1 MFRCV
6 LPLTSLAA
14 SALFSLVC
22 ACSGWDEY
30 KGMFSGKNI
39 ETPINENPARTLDDG
54 VVWDGLVSNA
64 VHGLGKDKDGNAA
77 SSITFFG
84 GGDPRLT
91 FSIKATSSRV
101 SQRVLEVGSS
111 SEKLGG
117 AFLEVE
123 GSMVLVGQAGEGGVS
138 KESVEGTD
146 LSLDFTMSNE
156 LVITLGDP
164 DPNDMFHVE
173 VRRDAVFGSP
183 VYVLSSGQ
191 SMCAYEE
198 GTLARDMPELLVR
211 TPMFTHVNPNS
222 AVSTT
227 LQLLN
232 KSPTGTEREKKSQ
245 PQRNNGEQSYA
256 PSSAILSRL
265 ALRFI
270 FYLVLLM

>member
-1 MFRCV
+1 M
-6 LPLTSLAA
+6 
-14 SALFSLVC
+14 
-22 ACSGWDEY
+22 
-30 KGMFSGKNI
+30 
-39 ETPINENPARTLDDG
+39 
-54 VVWDGLVSNA
+54 VWDGLVSNA

-91 FSIKATSSRV
+91 FSIKATSNRV

-117 AFLEVE
+117 GFLDVE
-123 GSMVLVGQAGEGGVS
+123 GSMVLVGQAGEGGTS

-146 LSLDFTMSNE
+146 LSLDFSMSNE

-173 VRRDAVFGSP
+173 VRRDSVFGSP
-183 VYVLSSGQ
+183 VYVVSSGQ

-232 KSPTGTEREKKSQ
+232 KSPTGTERGKTSQ
-245 PQRNNGEQSYA
+245 PQRNDGEQSCA
-256 PSSAILSRL
+256 PSLASSHTFRPSLILCP
-265 ALRFI
+265 
-270 FYLVLLM
+270 VLLMLFDFCRGGMGVRSGPAA